1 MISSTNASRL
11 PLRMSGTV
19 IRIDSASCPL
29 AEADSRWLAE
39 AIRSRY
45 KDEAGPLDA
54 CARACLDLADAL
66 AEESRRRSPGE
77 PIRISYLQVGGL
89 CGDVLDD
96 ELVQGNE
103 RLSALYR
110 TLRDYRGE
118 PVR

>member
-1 MISSTNASRL
+1 MISSTNASGL

-19 IRIDSASCPL
+19 ISIDSASYLL

-45 KDEAGPLDA
+45 KDEVGPLDA
-54 CARACLDLADAL
+54 CARACLDLAEEL
-66 AEESRRRSPGE
+66 AAESARRSPRK
-77 PIRISYLQVGGL
+77 PIRIGYLHVGGL

-110 TLRDYRGE
+110 ALRDYRGE
-118 PVR
+118 PVP

>member
-1 MISSTNASRL
+1 M
-11 PLRMSGTV
+11 PGTV
-19 IRIDSASCPL
+19 ISIDSASCPL

-45 KDEAGPLDA
+45 RDEAGPLDA
-54 CARACLDLADAL
+54 CACACLDLADAL
-66 AEESRRRSPGE
+66 AEEGTRRSPGE
-77 PIRISYLQVGGL
+77 PIRSSDLVEGL

-96 ELVQGNE
+96 DLVRGNE

-118 PVR
+118 PLR